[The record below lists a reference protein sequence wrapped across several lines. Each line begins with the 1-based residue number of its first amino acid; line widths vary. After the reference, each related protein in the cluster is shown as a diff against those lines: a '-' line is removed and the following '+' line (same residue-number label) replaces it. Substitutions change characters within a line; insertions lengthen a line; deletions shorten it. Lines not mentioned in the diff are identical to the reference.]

1 MSPANGQVGVVV
13 TITGTDLLAGG
24 TSLTSVTLDGT
35 AATVQ
40 TESET
45 QVVVV
50 AASSA
55 AGTGDVVL
63 TSNSGAVVTL
73 SNGFTYDAESAIT
86 SVTPDQGQLG
96 TLVTIV
102 GTNLLGASASA
113 GAEITTATL
122 GSLNA
127 NIVFGNQTYVVLTV
141 NNGTA
146 GVVDVTLE
154 ATSGATTV
162 RSNGFTYTAIGQI
175 DTVTPNNGQ
184 IGTSIEIVGARMLG
198 GGAEASSVTLAGE
211 AAFISSSTATKVEI
225 IAVSGAAGT
234 GDVVITS
241 NTGAVVTSVNGFT
254 YTTAG
259 VIATVT
265 PNFGQVG
272 TEVSIAGSAL
282 QGSGSNVATVTLAG
296 EAASITSENDTLVVV
311 AAAQGLAKTGD
322 VVLTSDS
329 GAVITK
335 SNGFTYRTEGDITGV
350 SPSSG
355 QIGTIVTIAGSA
367 LQGYGG
373 SIVTVTLGSATATIV
388 TETNTEAVIVA
399 TAGPTAETAV
409 DVKLTSDSGAVVTS
423 VNGFTY
429 LEPGEITVVR
439 PASGQVDTELVIS
452 WCSAVRWWY

>member
-1 MSPANGQVGVVV
+1 M
-13 TITGTDLLAGG
+13 
-24 TSLTSVTLDGT
+24 
-35 AATVQ
+35 
-40 TESET
+40 
-45 QVVVV
+45 
-50 AASSA
+50 
-55 AGTGDVVL
+55 
-63 TSNSGAVVTL
+63 
-73 SNGFTYDAESAIT
+73 
-86 SVTPDQGQLG
+86 
-96 TLVTIV
+96 
-102 GTNLLGASASA
+102 
-113 GAEITTATL
+113 
-122 GSLNA
+122 
-127 NIVFGNQTYVVLTV
+127 

-241 NTGAVVTSVNGFT
+241 NTGAVVTSINGFT

-259 VIATVT
+259 AIATVT

-282 QGSGSNVATVTLAG
+282 QGSGNNVATVTLAG

-322 VVLTSDS
+322 VVLTADS

-335 SNGFTYRTEGDITGV
+335 SNGFTYRTEGNITGV

-429 LEPGEITVVR
+429 LEPGEISVVR
-439 PASGQVDTELVIS
+439 PASGQVDTELVITGARLCGGGTRITNVS
-452 WCSAVRWWY
+452 LAGRAADIIDDNCDLVNARANDLGAQITGDVVLTSDTGASGNQDQRVRVCWQGQHHQCEPKCWTGHNACDHPGQFAVRWRDQGGCCDSRRRRGNCPGRVDN